1 MRPVLFATFLLTCAS
16 GVASSAEAQAIAPPR
31 LGQQPAAS
39 PDARAASPRRWTVA
53 IVTGPT
59 SSGPAGEIETAMRNA
74 GLSDDELNFF
84 STNGRLI
91 PHPFSRT
98 ARGDSGFPWL
108 LDVHYTVRRR
118 YGVSVIVSEAMA
130 GMTFGYR
137 KPSESMI
144 LEYVVNMI
152 APVLSIEPR
161 PWVRVGAGPAFYSA
175 TLSQMAYEPGDRLVG
190 QRDRKVGLLLDGSV
204 NAPARSRVF
213 AEIRVQYRRVGTKI
227 GPLTSSGSL
236 SDAVVLPATSVS
248 YSHLFA
254 GAGLGIRF

>member
-1 MRPVLFATFLLTCAS
+1 MRPVLFATLLLVCAS

-98 ARGDSGFPWL
+98 EWGDSGFPWL
-108 LDVHYTVRRR
+108 LDVHCTVRPRH
-118 YGVSVIVSEAMA
+118 GVCVIVSEGMA
-130 GMTFGYR
+130 GMTGGYR
-137 KPSESMI
+137 KPSEARV
-144 LEYVVNMI
+144 LEYVGNMRR
-152 APVLSIEPR
+152 PVFSSEPR
-161 PWVRVGAGPAFYSA
+161 PCGRVGAGPAF
-175 TLSQMAYEPGDRLVG
+175 
-190 QRDRKVGLLLDGSV
+190 
-204 NAPARSRVF
+204 
-213 AEIRVQYRRVGTKI
+213 
-227 GPLTSSGSL
+227 
-236 SDAVVLPATSVS
+236 
-248 YSHLFA
+248 
-254 GAGLGIRF
+254 